1 MAKEKE
7 ALFICLS
14 RSPLL
19 SSLHVITFV
28 LEIPGLF
35 FLKSLSKRPRL
46 QLDLVTVLEA
56 TLTSRQ
62 PSEKL
67 QCLYEILMSNNFRK
81 AASCSEKIY
90 INCKLKLHS

>member
-7 ALFICLS
+7 VFFICLS
-14 RSPLL
+14 RSPSL

-46 QLDLVTVLEA
+46 RLDLVTVLEA
-56 TLTSRQ
+56 ILTSRQ
-62 PSEKL
+62 PREKL
-67 QCLYEILMSNNFRK
+67 QCLYENLMSNNFRK
-81 AASCSEKIY
+81 AVVLKKY
-90 INCKLKLHS
+90 ISIVN

>member
-7 ALFICLS
+7 VLLICLS
-14 RSPLL
+14 RSPSL

-56 TLTSRQ
+56 ILTSRQ
-62 PSEKL
+62 PREKL
-67 QCLYEILMSNNFRK
+67 QCLYENLMSNNFRK
-81 AASCSEKIY
+81 AVVLKKY
-90 INCKLKLHS
+90 ISIVN

>member
-7 ALFICLS
+7 VLFICLS
-14 RSPLL
+14 RSPSL

-56 TLTSRQ
+56 ILTSRQ
-62 PSEKL
+62 PREKL
-67 QCLYEILMSNNFRK
+67 QCLYENLMSNNFRK
-81 AASCSEKIY
+81 AVVLKKY
-90 INCKLKLHS
+90 ISIVN

>member
-7 ALFICLS
+7 VLFIYLS
-14 RSPLL
+14 RSPSL

-56 TLTSRQ
+56 ILTSRQ
-62 PSEKL
+62 PREKL
-67 QCLYEILMSNNFRK
+67 QCLYENLMWNNFRK
-81 AASCSEKIY
+81 AVVLKKY
-90 INCKLKLHS
+90 ISIVN

>member
-7 ALFICLS
+7 VLFICLS
-14 RSPLL
+14 RNPSL

-56 TLTSRQ
+56 ILTSRQ
-62 PSEKL
+62 PREKL
-67 QCLYEILMSNNFRK
+67 QCLYENLMSNNFRK
-81 AASCSEKIY
+81 AVVLKKY
-90 INCKLKLHS
+90 ISIVN